1 MVLRLLQS
9 IFTAA
14 PSKPGKFDEALIRS
28 AIERV
33 VDGTDPRLRAVRNY
47 QRKLWDAVEQAIEF
61 VVAFVDTF
69 PPAIELS
76 RRSFTVDPRVRALF
90 ASPEQLREIIS
101 FSQGMLNYLQQNPGP
116 LPETLYAVLVTERVE
131 KNVLGMDLQGDLMRR
146 DVAQT
151 VVNFCDP
158 RVSLPTDNAD
168 EGRRD
173 AMKRVFDYLVEIA
186 LQRLVSTRNRKQ
198 QLEQQ
203 QRQLLQKKAQ
213 LYKASTLALEPLME
227 LRVPG
232 APDAGAIER
241 QLQEI
246 ETELTRI
253 RISSATIENHL
264 AKVASTLREPEKH
277 LRLERVTLHLNHMN
291 VKMPPNSAY
300 NTNILEFDE
309 ILLRQDA
316 RRFTMLFVRFPSSEL
331 LPQPDFFDQAR
342 RMLTPRLMT

>member
-1 MVLRLLQS
+1 MVLRRLQS
-9 IFTAA
+9 IFTPAH
-14 PSKPGKFDEALIRS
+14 PKPGKFDEALIHS

-47 QRKLWDAVEQAIEF
+47 PRKLRDAVERAIEF
-61 VVAFVDTF
+61 VVTFVDTF

-76 RRSFTVDPRVRALF
+76 RRSFTTDPRVRALF

-101 FSQGMLNYLQQNPGP
+101 FSQGMLSYLQQNPGP
-116 LPETLYAVLVTERVE
+116 LPPTLYAVLVTERVE
-131 KNVLGMDLQGDLMRR
+131 KNILGMDLQGDLMRR

-151 VVNFCDP
+151 VINFRDP
-158 RVSLPTDNAD
+158 RVSLPTDNAA
-168 EGRRD
+168 ESRRD
-173 AMKRVFDYLVEIA
+173 AMNRVFDYLVEIA
-186 LQRLVSTRNRKQ
+186 LQRLVSTRTRKQ

-227 LRVPG
+227 LRVPE
-232 APDAGAIER
+232 APDAGAIEK
-241 QLQEI
+241 QLQAI
-246 ETELTRI
+246 EAELARI

-264 AKVASTLREPEKH
+264 AKVAATLREPEKH
-277 LRLERVTLHLNHMN
+277 LHLERVVLTLNHMN
-291 VKMPPNSAY
+291 VKMASNALH
-300 NTNILEFDE
+300 NTNTLEFDE

-316 RRFTMLFVRFPSSEL
+316 RRFTMAFVRFPSSEL

-342 RMLTPRLMT
+342 RMLTPRVMT